1 MKNSVFATPA
11 STLEEKLASSLVF
24 DAHSLSEEGLSEE
37 ELMVNNI
44 LEELPRFFIKG
55 KQTPK
60 TVRFLKELA
69 CVALAMTSIPFPFTM
84 VFLLERL
91 TDGGLGM
98 WGGAVIL
105 FSGLASLL
113 SSVWLGM
120 FWDKKIK
127 APKNDKDAVA
137 AHQQLITRAIHL
149 TSSSFLKG
157 RLSELYFLCPS
168 EDIDKGF
175 WKKLVPVLT
184 SFCDTQEGKVNV
196 DQMKSLQALYR
207 KNQQFHVG

>member
-37 ELMVNNI
+37 ELTVNNI

-55 KQTPK
+55 KHTPK
-60 TVRFLKELA
+60 SVRVLKDLTCCA
-69 CVALAMTSIPFPFTM
+69 LVVASPLFAFTM
-84 VFLLERL
+84 LFLVERL
-91 TDGGLGM
+91 TAGHAGM
-98 WGGAVIL
+98 WGAAVL
-105 FSGLASLL
+105 LCSGLGLIAT
-113 SSVWLGM
+113 SVWLGI
-120 FWDKKIK
+120 FWGKKIK
-127 APKNDKDAVA
+127 APNNDKYAVA
-137 AHQQLITRAIHL
+137 THQQLITRAIHL

-184 SFCDTQEGKVNV
+184 GFCDTQEGKVNV